1 MQKILRCVM
10 VIALVAGS
18 AAVAAAGEL
27 KLTIANGRATL
38 IARDVPLRQILDE
51 WARVGSTTIV
61 NGDKLTGPPITL
73 QLVDRPEREVLD
85 LILRSAS
92 GYIAAPRQV
101 SLAGASQF
109 DRVMILPVSRGPV
122 GVANAA
128 PTPFGRPAPN
138 AQPQPMPMQMPVTD
152 DDDPVEPPQI
162 APPGMGPQN
171 VPGPTPFPMQP
182 GQQPGQ
188 QPAPITAPRP
198 GILPAPPPG
207 QPNPYAAP
215 GTPGGPVPPPFVR
228 PGGPGDDPDGGPGQD
243 PDGGPGGDRDD
254 NPGNERER
262 DPGAV

>member
-1 MQKILRCVM
+1 MQKIFRCV
-10 VIALVAGS
+10 VLLALVAAS
-18 AAVAAAGEL
+18 ASVAVAGEL

-38 IARDVPLRQILDE
+38 IAQDVPLRQVLDE
-51 WARVGSTTIV
+51 WARVGKTTIV
-61 NGDKLTGPPITL
+61 NGDKLTGPPLTL

-92 GYIAAPRQV
+92 GYIAAQRQV

-122 GVANAA
+122 GVASAA
-128 PTPFGRPAPN
+128 PTPFGRPGPN
-138 AQPQPMPMQMPVTD
+138 AQQMPMPMPVTD

-171 VPGPTPFPMQP
+171 VPGPAPFPM
-182 GQQPGQ
+182 QPGQ

-228 PGGPGDDPDGGPGQD
+228 PGGPGGPGNDPDGAPGQD
-243 PDGGPGGDRDD
+243 PDGPARRDRDD
-254 NPGNERER
+254 NPGNEPDR
-262 DPGAV
+262 DPGSA